1 VHRNVYEGCSTPGIA
16 ECFRKYIHADGEITS
31 PLTKLMKGMHEQKG
45 KSNLTHEGS
54 CLHMM
59 GLLRSCI
66 GSLPHGRR
74 HGVRLSRFCL
84 QVERQGVCRFKEE
97 LITAMTL
104 ALADF
109 EVMPAS
115 KACQLPVNFV
125 QRQGGL
131 SSQRQGGRCVAHYAR
146 KRSGVERNH

>member
-1 VHRNVYEGCSTPGIA
+1 MKPDLAKVAFIKGWPVPRNVYEGRSFPGIA
-16 ECFRKYIHADGEITS
+16 ECFRKYIHADGAITS
-31 PLTKLMKGMHEQKG
+31 PLTKLMKGMHEQKE
-45 KSNLTHEGS
+45 KSNLTHEES

-59 GLLRSCI
+59 GLRSCI

-74 HGVRLSRFCL
+74 HCVRLSRFCL
-84 QVERQGVCRFKEE
+84 QIERQGVYRFEEE

-115 KACQLPVNFV
+115 KACQLPVNFL
-125 QRQGGL
+125 QRQGAF
-131 SSQRQGGRCVAHYAR
+131 SS
-146 KRSGVERNH
+146 